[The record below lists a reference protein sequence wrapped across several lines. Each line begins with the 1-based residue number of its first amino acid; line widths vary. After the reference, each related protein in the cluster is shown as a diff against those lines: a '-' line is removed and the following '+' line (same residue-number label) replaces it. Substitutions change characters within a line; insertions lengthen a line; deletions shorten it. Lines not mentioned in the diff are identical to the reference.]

1 MEQMLL
7 VFLCPY
13 ICVWIHHL
21 LSGSS
26 LNTYKHF
33 LQLLDGDFQ
42 KFDYDDETNM
52 KIYGSVEPPHYDLK
66 KVTAPTKVF
75 VGDGDFL
82 STVMNAQKL
91 SNALPNSM
99 GCHVVERSDFNHI
112 DFTFANDA
120 REMVYDY
127 MISDINRIRDEA
139 SCDRFWRI
147 KMPNSFIIP
156 FNYIHLITYK
166 FQNKSAGCMN
176 IFLLAYCI
184 TDFDWFS

>member
-1 MEQMLL
+1 M
-7 VFLCPY
+7 
-13 ICVWIHHL
+13 
-21 LSGSS
+21 
-26 LNTYKHF
+26 NTYKHF

-82 STVMNAQKL
+82 STVMNAKKL

-127 MISDINRIRDEA
+127 MISDINSIRDEA
-139 SCDRFWRI
+139 SCDRF
-147 KMPNSFIIP
+147 
-156 FNYIHLITYK
+156 
-166 FQNKSAGCMN
+166 
-176 IFLLAYCI
+176 
-184 TDFDWFS
+184 